1 MSGYSTEE
9 VIDHNP
15 RLLKSGKMPQALFK
29 DLWQTITS
37 GGTWR
42 GEICNKRKNDTLF
55 WNFVSISPILN
66 GQGGISHFISVQID
80 ITERKHTEQA
90 LRESEAWLSAIGN
103 AVPDLLFVLDED
115 GRHIEVL
122 TSQQHPF
129 HNSVIAFK
137 GKLLSDV
144 YPSEQAAVFLD
155 IIRKALTTRQI
166 QIAEHEL
173 QVANARHCFE
183 SRTAPIELPAAA
195 KPAVIVVARD
205 ITQRKVAEEQLRQA
219 QKMEALGQLTG
230 GIAHDFNNLLAIIL
244 GNLELLD
251 EQLLHDPSSQ
261 DLVHRASNA
270 TQRGA
275 TLIRRLLA
283 FSRQQPLQAQA
294 IDLNKLIAGIIDLLR
309 LTLGETI
316 QVQATL
322 ASNLWPIHVDAMQ
335 LENAIL
341 NLAVNA
347 RDAMPQGGRFSIA
360 TANLPFEEDYYI
372 ATSPSVHPGQY
383 VLLTVNDTGTGMAP
397 EVIEHAFEP
406 FFTTKGVGKGS
417 GLGLSMVFGLVKQSG
432 GHVTIDSE
440 LGKGTTVKIYL
451 PRVRQAVVDTT
462 EITTAEP
469 LQQGKAETILVVED
483 DPAVRQLTVN
493 MLRSLGYLTLEAGS
507 AKSAL
512 KILAEK
518 PQVVLLFTD
527 VVLPDGMNGIEL
539 AREAWHR
546 YPDLKVLLTSGYS
559 EYVQDRDVLFE
570 DDINM
575 LAKPYRKAEL
585 ADRLRIMLSGA

>member
-1 MSGYSTEE
+1 M
-9 VIDHNP
+9 
-15 RLLKSGKMPQALFK
+15 
-29 DLWQTITS
+29 
-37 GGTWR
+37 
-42 GEICNKRKNDTLF
+42 
-55 WNFVSISPILN
+55 
-66 GQGGISHFISVQID
+66 
-80 ITERKHTEQA
+80 
-90 LRESEAWLSAIGN
+90 
-103 AVPDLLFVLDED
+103 LDED

-129 HNSVIAFK
+129 HNSVVTFK
-137 GKLLSDV
+137 GKLLGEV
-144 YPSEQAAVFLD
+144 YPSEQAAFFLD

-166 QIAEHEL
+166 QIAEYEL
-173 QVANARHCFE
+173 QGANVRHCFE
-183 SRTAPIELPAAA
+183 SRTAPIELPAAV

-205 ITQRKVAEEQLRQA
+205 ITQRKAAEEQLRQA

-251 EQLLHDPSSQ
+251 EQLFNDPSSQ
-261 DLVHRASNA
+261 DLVHRAFSA
-270 TQRGA
+270 VQRGA

-283 FSRQQPLQAQA
+283 FSRQQPLQAQST
-294 IDLNKLIAGIIDLLR
+294 DLNKLIADMIDLLR

-322 ASNLWPIHVDAMQ
+322 ARDLWPVRVDATQ
-335 LENAIL
+335 LENAVL

-360 TANLPFEEDYYI
+360 TANLAFEEDYYI
-372 ATSPSVHPGQY
+372 APSPSVHPGQY
-383 VLLTVNDTGTGMAP
+383 VLLAVNDTGTGMAP

-406 FFTTKGVGKGS
+406 FFTTKRVGKGS
-417 GLGLSMVFGLVKQSG
+417 GLGLSMVYGLVKQSG
-432 GHVTIDSE
+432 GHVVIDSE
-440 LGKGTTVKIYL
+440 IGKGTTIKIYL
-451 PRVRQAVVDTT
+451 PRAQQAAVYMT
-462 EITTAEP
+462 EIKAAEP

-483 DPAVRQLTVN
+483 DPAVRQLAVN

-507 AKSAL
+507 ARSAL

-539 AREAWHR
+539 AREAWR
-546 YPDLKVLLTSGYS
+546 RRPDLEVLFTSGYS
-559 EYVQDRDVLFE
+559 EHGQDQDGLLE

-585 ADRLRIMLSGA
+585 ADKLRTMLSGE